1 MTVSDD
7 LPSAA
12 FFNPQAKA
20 ATEEYLNGL
29 RAYLCMHGQLQP
41 FVEAIRMLPQTWDI
55 YVRHR
60 TDLARLPQGPK
71 YTKALADWINGGDS
85 IVIANAMSGCCAL
98 PVLTIV
104 QTCQYFQFLELK
116 DIKHHQLLEALSIG
130 GVHGYCGGL
139 LPAVAVALSADER
152 ELAQNA
158 SKALRI
164 AVGIGAY
171 GDLGDEDVNGGSS
184 NMVIRLKYPG
194 QGDELV
200 SLHPGAYIS
209 AVTDPRTISVVG
221 PASVLEQIHA
231 FAGAHGLRSQG
242 VHIRGKVH
250 NPENTALAAD
260 LEVLCLGHDSL
271 RLPGTSELKVP
282 FRSNLHGGTIG
293 QCLTR
298 EVLQT
303 IMTSRCEWYQL
314 LQHVAA
320 DIKRPGRISH
330 NLINFGTGDCLS
342 LIPFR
347 QLGLTIS
354 KSNVAELMKNAS
366 PVNMIN
372 LRESY
377 KYPST
382 AVAVIGMA
390 CRFPSAN
397 NVEEL
402 WDLISFGKTTVQKLH
417 EDRVDTRQSF
427 RVTQDRK
434 WASRQNFYGN
444 FLDRHDSFDHT
455 FFGMNP
461 REAVYMDPQQRLL
474 LETSYQAVEASGY
487 LHTHKKDH
495 GDNVGVFIGSSNV
508 DYLTNTSSHPPSAYT
523 STGTL
528 RSFLC
533 GRISHH
539 FGWTGP
545 AEVVDTACS
554 SSLVAINRA
563 CKAIQHGE
571 CSMALA
577 GGVNAISSI
586 DDYLDLGKAGFL
598 SATGQCKPFSN
609 DADGYCRAEGVGLV
623 FLKSLDQAL
632 RDNDQ
637 ILGVV
642 CGSASNQGGLSSSIT
657 VPHSP
662 TQIALYRKLL
672 DQAGM
677 KSNDVSYVE
686 AHGTGTQVGDPLE
699 IASIREVFGG
709 RDRDTTMHVGSIKG
723 NIGHCETAA
732 GVAGFIKAILL
743 LQKGAIPPLAS
754 HTNLNL
760 KIPDLSVDHMAI
772 ASSKQDWSVPLRAAC
787 INSYGAAGSN
797 AAVLLCQPPSKA
809 PSRLPLSRP
818 VHGSRYPFLLSAHS
832 EGSLAAYVKD
842 LSGWLKGSGAQSST
856 AADIA
861 YTLAKK
867 RQHHR
872 FRWSTTSRNLDDLI
886 SELDGGQ
893 ITGVS
898 IEKPRSVVLV
908 FCGQVGQAIGLNE
921 SLYQSCETFRLHLDQ
936 CNYSV
941 CALGIPSMI
950 PAIFETEPI
959 SDIRLL
965 HCCVFAQQYACAQSW
980 IDSGLKIDAIVG
992 QSFGELTALAIA
1004 GILSLEDTLTLIVA
1018 RASLIQSQWGHESG
1032 SMLAVRCTHDTA
1044 QQIIND
1050 LKQLGKDVE
1059 IACHNAEDSFVLGGA
1074 RDAITATELLLK
1086 HEQKYNSVRAQ
1097 KLDVTHA
1104 YHTKLT
1110 EGIIPDLEGAAGMLN
1125 YKSPTIPIATCTRDK
1140 DHVISSE
1147 YIRSHLRNPVYF
1159 QSAVRRLENR
1169 LGNCIWLEAGS
1180 DSSAFSVLKRATAL
1194 PEGHV
1199 FQSVRFLGSTTP
1211 LNTIASIS
1219 SDLWREGIDVS
1230 FWGFQGSHQGLQQVW
1245 LPPYH
1250 FHETRHWLPYVDH
1263 AMEALNRRTTPSDEA
1278 AQSPQIDDHMLVTR
1292 LTPQSHDDVKRFDVR
1307 TNTRRFIDIV
1317 TGHSVLRRPLC
1328 PAGMYLECATMAA
1341 QQLLDDQKT
1350 CAGLALDNCT
1360 FEHPLGVDPDRA
1372 VTMTFQKHP
1381 SETAW
1386 FFEISSRSRSQEV
1399 AKSSV
1404 HAKGM
1409 VDYEHD
1415 VHLQHYQRLISRRVQ
1430 EIQICVSSESLWK
1443 EKAYMVFNRVVDYSN
1458 IFKGISVMKF
1468 ADTEALACVDVPSQA
1483 STSETTALKSGDTIS
1498 LDVFIQVSGLLINS
1512 HSICPTDSAYL
1523 AVGVD
1528 SIRIAK
1534 SCDLGECKEW
1544 TVYAVF
1550 VPIDHNKA
1558 KADVFIM
1565 HRTGE
1570 LVIAM
1575 IGIEFSKVPLK
1586 TLEKLLDA
1594 STKVSK
1600 RNIDSVQISTCTSET
1615 AVAPTKLKGSKEQA
1629 EMIPK
1634 PCKDEFRPQLRDQHS
1649 EGKRQG
1655 VESLRALIAS
1665 YVGLP
1670 SQQATDQTSLGT
1682 LGIDSLASIEVADEL
1697 SSRYGTPIAATTLL
1711 GIDFSTLCHQL
1722 GMNEGVHPAETAPA
1736 TLAASQTLP
1745 GALRLSRPR
1754 MEQVQA
1760 ERQKLVEIISQ
1771 YSGCPVSSITD
1782 DATIEEMGIDSLAMI
1797 ELKAEVEA
1805 KFHIELDDNDLEPGS
1820 TVNNVLQLLNSNSDG
1835 SAEFSNE
1842 GATSSSTSLS
1852 SMVLTPKP
1860 PEMHKTLGKPE
1871 LSVLQVNPVQILA
1884 ACDALFPL
1892 SAKDNGFAGHWDIVA
1907 PKYDK
1912 VVISYLVE
1920 AFAYLGSDLRSIQ
1933 PDGPVRAVDFLPK
1946 HSQVMQCFWD
1956 NLERHGIIYRKQDT
1970 ILRTSKRIT
1979 DVGSSQLTRGYA
1991 GCHPRY
1997 TVDFTLMALTG
2008 PVLADCLTGTTDPL
2022 KILFGDSKAQQVLN
2036 DFYHESPMLATMTD
2050 QLLVFMKQIIG
2061 QTNPKDAVRI
2071 IEIGAGF
2078 GGTTTALAKM
2088 LQGCDHEVEY
2098 TFTDIAPT
2106 LVDKARQHF
2115 SEYSWM
2121 DFGTLNLDRDPPS
2134 KYHGRYDIVIATNVV
2149 HATKDL
2155 VVSTLRLKSLL
2166 REGGFICLSEITK
2179 VIDWHN
2185 IVFGLLPGWW
2195 SFIDGRKY
2203 ALQSAEEWMKVFE
2216 KAGFVTR
2223 GYSTGPNEEAK
2234 TQQLLIGSTRAEP
2247 KEQTWD
2253 RTSQGDSMIST
2264 VVYKT
2269 VDDTEIH
2276 ADIYFPKER
2285 VTEPMPIAL
2294 MIHGGGY
2301 MTLSRKAVR
2310 PLQTR
2315 FLLKNGILPVSLD
2328 HRLCPEV
2335 NIIDGP
2341 MADVRD
2347 ATVWARSEL
2356 PAIALEHGIRV
2367 ESSKIVII
2375 GWSTGGHLAM
2385 TTAWTT
2391 VDAGIEP
2398 PTAILN
2404 FYGPSD
2410 FDALGA
2416 QHNQGGKD
2424 TASTVSTA
2432 DIRQS
2437 MCSKPITTY
2446 HAKGPKD
2453 ETSALGWLVPSD
2465 PRSDLV
2471 LSLFRNNLSSNL
2483 SLLLNPVGSEPKP
2496 PTQSQLDSINPL
2508 TQVQRNNYHT
2518 PTFIIHGTKDEIILY
2533 TQSIAFDQAM
2543 MENGVASGVLI
2554 VEGAKHIHD
2563 LGVGEES
2570 EMWEKGVGP
2579 GYEFLLKHLHK

>member
-1 MTVSDD
+1 MTVSDG

-29 RAYLCMHGQLQP
+29 RAYLCNHEQLQS
-41 FVEAIRMLPQTWDI
+41 FVEAIRLLPQIWDI
-55 YVRHR
+55 YACHR
-60 TDLARLPQGPK
+60 SDVARLSQGPK
-71 YTKALADWINGGDS
+71 YTNALADWINGGDS
-85 IVIANAMSGCCAL
+85 NIIANAMSGCCAL

-104 QTCQYFQFLELK
+104 QTCQYFQYLELK
-116 DIKHHQLLEALSIG
+116 DIKHHELLEALSIG

-139 LPAVAVALSADER
+139 LPAVAVAVSADER

-171 GDLGDEDVNGGSS
+171 GDLGDEDISGGSS
-184 NMVIRLKYPG
+184 NVVIRLKYPE
-194 QGDELV
+194 QGDELI

-221 PASVLEQIHA
+221 PANVLEQIHA
-231 FAGAHGLRSQG
+231 FAVAHGLRSQG

-250 NPENTALAAD
+250 NPENTILAAD
-260 LEVLCLGHDSL
+260 LEALCLGHASL

-282 FRSNLHGGTIG
+282 FRSNLHGDNVG

-303 IMTSRCEWYQL
+303 ILTSRCEWYQL
-314 LQHVAA
+314 LQYVAA
-320 DIKRPGRISH
+320 DIKRVGRTSH

-347 QLGLTIS
+347 QLGLTVT
-354 KSNVAELMKNAS
+354 KANVAELIKNAGL
-366 PVNMIN
+366 VNMIN

-377 KYPST
+377 QYPST

-390 CRFPSAN
+390 CRFPGAN

-402 WDLISFGKTTVQKLH
+402 WDLVSSGKTTVQKLH

-427 RVTQDRK
+427 RVTQDCK
-434 WASRQNFYGN
+434 WACRQNFYGN
-444 FLDRHDSFDHT
+444 FVDRHDAFDHT

-487 LHTHKKDH
+487 LNTHKKDH
-495 GDNVGVFIGSSNV
+495 GDNVGVFIGSSSV

-598 SATGQCKPFSN
+598 STTGQCKPFSN

-623 FLKSLDQAL
+623 LLKSLDQAL

-642 CGSASNQGGLSSSIT
+642 CGSASNQGGLSPSIT

-732 GVAGFIKAILL
+732 GVAGFIKSILL

-754 HTNLNL
+754 HTSLNV
-760 KIPDLSVDHMAI
+760 KIPDLSLDHMVI
-772 ASSKQDWSVPLRAAC
+772 DSSKEDWSVPLRAAC
-787 INSYGAAGSN
+787 INSYGAAGNN
-797 AAVLLCQPPSKA
+797 AAVL
-809 PSRLPLSRP
+809 
-818 VHGSRYPFLLSAHS
+818 YPILLSAQS
-832 EGSLAAYVKD
+832 KESLAAYKKD
-842 LSGWLKGSGAQSST
+842 LTGWLKGSGAQSST

-861 YTLAKK
+861 FTLAKK
-867 RQHHR
+867 RQHHS

-886 SELDGGQ
+886 CQLDGGQ
-893 ITGVS
+893 ITRVS
-898 IEKPRSVVLV
+898 TGKPRSVVLV
-908 FCGQVGQAIGLNE
+908 FCGQVGQAVGLNE
-921 SLYQSCETFRLHLDQ
+921 TLYRCCEIFRSHLDQ
-936 CNYSV
+936 CNRNV

-950 PAIFETEPI
+950 PAIFKTELI

-965 HCCVFAQQYACAQSW
+965 HCCVFAHQYACAKSW

-1018 RASLIQSQWGHESG
+1018 RASLIQLQWGHESG
-1032 SMLAVRCTHDTA
+1032 SMLAVRCTLDTA

-1050 LKQLGKDVE
+1050 LKQLGKHVE

-1074 RDAITATELLLK
+1074 KDAITATELLLK
-1086 HEQKYNSVRAQ
+1086 HENRYNSIRAQ
-1097 KLDVTHA
+1097 KLDITHA

-1110 EGIIPDLEGAAGMLN
+1110 EGILPDLEAAVGTLDF
-1125 YKSPTIPIATCTRDK
+1125 KSPAIPIATCTQDQ
-1140 DHVISSE
+1140 DHVVSSE
-1147 YIRSHLRNPVYF
+1147 YIRSHLRDPVYF
-1159 QSAVRRLENR
+1159 QSAVRRLEKR
-1169 LGNCIWLEAGS
+1169 LGNCIWLEAGC

-1194 PEGHV
+1194 PEQHV
-1199 FQSVRFLGSTTP
+1199 FQSVKFNGSTTP
-1211 LNTIASIS
+1211 LSTIAKIS
-1219 SDLWREGIDVS
+1219 SDLCCEGIDVS
-1230 FWGFQGSHQGLQQVW
+1230 FWGFHGSHHGLQQVW

-1250 FHETRHWLPYVDH
+1250 FHEIRHWLPYVDH
-1263 AMEALNRRTTPSDEA
+1263 AMEALNRRTTPSDTMV
-1278 AQSPQIDDHMLVTR
+1278 QSPQIDDHVLVTR
-1292 LTPQSHDDVKRFDVR
+1292 LVPQPYGDVKCFDVR
-1307 TNTRRFIDIV
+1307 TSTRRFIDIV
-1317 TGHSVLRRPLC
+1317 TGHSVLMRPLC
-1328 PAGMYLECATMAA
+1328 PAGMYIECATMAA

-1360 FEHPLGVDPDRA
+1360 FESPLGVDTDRA
-1372 VTMTFQKHP
+1372 VTMNLQKH
-1381 SETAW
+1381 STETAW
-1386 FFEISSRSRSQEV
+1386 SFEVLSRSKSQEV

-1404 HAKGM
+1404 HAKGT
-1409 VDYEHD
+1409 VDCEHNVRLD
-1415 VHLQHYQRLISRRVQ
+1415 HYQRLISRRVQ
-1430 EIQICVSSESLWK
+1430 EIQNCVSSESLWK
-1443 EKAYMVFNRVVDYSN
+1443 EKAYMVFSRVVDYSD
-1458 IFKGISVMKF
+1458 IFKGISTMKF
-1468 ADTEALACVDVPSQA
+1468 ADTEAIADVDVPSQA
-1483 STSETTALKSGDTIS
+1483 STSETTALKSCDTIS
-1498 LDVFIQVSGLLINS
+1498 LDIFIQVSGLLINS

-1528 SIRIAK
+1528 TIRIAK
-1534 SCDLGECKEW
+1534 SCDLEECKQW

-1550 VPIDHNKA
+1550 EPVDHNKA
-1558 KADVFIM
+1558 KADVFVM

-1570 LVIAM
+1570 LNIVM
-1575 IGIEFSKVPLK
+1575 IGIQFSKVPFK
-1586 TLEKLLDA
+1586 TLEKLLDTSTQA
-1594 STKVSK
+1594 SKHKSNSLQTSICTPKTA
-1600 RNIDSVQISTCTSET
+1600 IS
-1615 AVAPTKLKGSKEQA
+1615 PTQVEGPKEQA
-1629 EMIPK
+1629 ANISK
-1634 PCKDEFRPQLRDQHS
+1634 PCEDESYPQLPDQHS
-1649 EGKRQG
+1649 EGKRKG
-1655 VESLRALIAS
+1655 VGSLRALIAS
-1665 YVGLP
+1665 YVGIP
-1670 SQQATDQTSLGT
+1670 SQQITDQTNLGT
-1682 LGIDSLASIEVADEL
+1682 LGIDSFASIEITDEL
-1697 SSRYGTPIAATTLL
+1697 SAKYGTPIAVTTLL
-1711 GIDFSTLCHQL
+1711 DTDFSTLCRQL
-1722 GMNEGVHPAETAPA
+1722 GMDEGVCPAESVHA

-1745 GALRLSRPR
+1745 QALRPSPR

-1760 ERQKLVEIISQ
+1760 QREKLLEVISQ
-1771 YSGCPVSSITD
+1771 YSGCPASSIKD
-1782 DATIEEMGIDSLAMI
+1782 DASIEEMGIDSLAMI
-1797 ELKAEVEA
+1797 EFKAEVEDS
-1805 KFHIELDDNDLEPGS
+1805 FHIELADSDLEPES
-1820 TVNNVLQLLNSNSDG
+1820 TINNVLQLLNSNSDG
-1835 SAEFSNE
+1835 SAEFSDE

-1852 SMVLTPKP
+1852 SMVVTPKS
-1860 PEMHKTLGKPE
+1860 PEMHQTLKQPE
-1871 LSVLQVNPVQILA
+1871 LSALQVDPVQILA

-1892 SAKDNGFAGHWDIVA
+1892 SAKSNGFSGHWDVIA
-1907 PKYDK
+1907 PKYEK

-1920 AFAYLGSDLRSIQ
+1920 AFAYLGSDLRRIQ
-1933 PDGPVRAVDFLPK
+1933 PDGPVPAVEFLPR
-1946 HSQVMQCFWD
+1946 HLQVMQCFWD
-1956 NLERHGIIYRKQDT
+1956 ILERQGIIYRKQGT

-1979 DVGSSQLTRGYA
+1979 DVRSFQLARGYI
-1991 GCHPRY
+1991 GWHPRY

-2008 PVLADCLTGTTDPL
+2008 PVLADCLSGTTDPL
-2022 KILFGDSKAQQVLN
+2022 KILFGDPKAQQVLN
-2036 DFYHESPMLATMTD
+2036 DFYHDSPMLATMTD
-2050 QLLVFMKQIIG
+2050 QLLAFMEQIVV
-2061 QTNPKDAVRI
+2061 QTSPNVVVSI

-2088 LQGCDHEVEY
+2088 LHESDHKVEY

-2106 LVDKARQHF
+2106 LVDKARQKF

-2121 DFGTLNLDRDPPS
+2121 DFGTLNLDRDPPT
-2134 KYHGRYDIVIATNVV
+2134 KYYGRYDIVIATNVV

-2155 VVSTLRLKSLL
+2155 VASALRLKSLL
-2166 REGGFICLSEITK
+2166 KEGGFICLSEITK
-2179 VIDWHN
+2179 IIDWHN

-2195 SFIDGRKY
+2195 SFNDGRKY
-2203 ALQSAEEWMKVFE
+2203 ALQPAEEWMRIFK
-2216 KAGFVTR
+2216 KAGFVNR
-2223 GYSTGPNEEAK
+2223 GYSAGPNEEAK
-2234 TQQLLIGSTRAEP
+2234 TQQLLIGSTRAGE
-2247 KEQTWD
+2247 KEQRSDSTA
-2253 RTSQGDSMIST
+2253 QGDSITST

-2285 VTEPMPIAL
+2285 VIEPMPV
-2294 MIHGGGY
+2294 
-2301 MTLSRKAVR
+2301 AVR

-2335 NIIDGP
+2335 DMIDGP

-2347 ATVWARSEL
+2347 AIGWARSEV
-2356 PAIALEHGIRV
+2356 PTIALKHGTPV
-2367 ESSKIVII
+2367 DASKVVII

-2391 VDAGIEP
+2391 VDAGTEP

-2410 FDALGA
+2410 FDDLDFR
-2416 QHNQGGKD
+2416 KF
-2424 TASTVSTA
+2424 
-2432 DIRQS
+2432 I
-2437 MCSKPITTY
+2437 CSKPITT
-2446 HAKGPKD
+2446 HHPKGQKD
-2453 ETSALGWLVPSD
+2453 ETSALGWLGPSD

-2471 LSLFRNNLSSNL
+2471 LSLFRNNSSSNL
-2483 SLLLNPVGSEPKP
+2483 SLLLNPVDSDPKP

-2518 PTFIIHGTKDEIILY
+2518 PTFIIHGTKDEIIPY
-2533 TQSIAFDQAM
+2533 TQSIAFHKAM
-2543 MENGVASGVLI
+2543 MEKGVASGILI

-2563 LGVGEES
+2563 LGVDEGS
-2570 EMWEKGVGP
+2570 QMWEEGVGP
-2579 GYEFLLKHLHK
+2579 GYDFLLKHLGR